1 MRSKTILLSIHPC
14 FVEKIFS
21 GEKLFEYR
29 KNIPTDI
36 SHIIIYATVP
46 VKNIVAL
53 VEVDSVL
60 KGSPREIWEKTK
72 LKAGITE
79 DYFMSYFNRKKDAY
93 AIRIKDVHKLQEPKS
108 INILDDIGVAPQ
120 SYRYVHES
128 WVDLNNKLGLQL
140 VNTPI
145 LSYK

>member
-1 MRSKTILLSIHPC
+1 MKSKTILLSIHPC

-21 GEKLFEYR
+21 GEKMFEYR

-60 KGSPREIWEKTK
+60 KGSPQEIWEKTK
-72 LKAGITE
+72 RNSGITE
-79 DYFMSYFNRKKDAY
+79 DYFMSYFNRKRDAY
-93 AIRIKDVHKLQEPKS
+93 AIRIKDVHKLREPKS
-108 INILDDIGVAPQ
+108 LSILDNIAVAPQ
-120 SYRYVHES
+120 SYRYIQES
-128 WVDLNNKLGLQL
+128 LNDLNSKLGLF
-140 VNTPI
+140 
-145 LSYK
+145 SMAKS